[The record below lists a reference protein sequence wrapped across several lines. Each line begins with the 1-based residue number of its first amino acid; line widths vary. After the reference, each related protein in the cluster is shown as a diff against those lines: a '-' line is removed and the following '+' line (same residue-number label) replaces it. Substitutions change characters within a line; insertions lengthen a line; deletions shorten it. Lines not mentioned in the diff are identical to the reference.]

1 MRARRLSP
9 ALVLVLA
16 LVSACTVGPD
26 YRPPQPQVPAQWTQR
41 GGMLTSEPA
50 DLAAWWRTFHDPQLN
65 SLVSRAA
72 ASNLELRAAALR
84 IAQARAQ
91 RDIATSGA
99 WPSLNASGAYA
110 RTRISERT
118 ATTSLLG
125 LGQSTGASPSGGV
138 GGSIPGLANPFDQF
152 QYGFDA
158 AWEAD
163 LFGRVS
169 RSVEAA
175 DAGVQASVEERHD
188 AFVSLAGEV
197 ARAYIE
203 LRSAQREQLIARDSL
218 QTQRGILE
226 LAQQRRDA
234 GVGDDLDVANAAAVA
249 AGTQAQLPL
258 YQRRITQA
266 VNQLSLLLAQQPGAL
281 SEELEAVQAVPPV
294 PPRMPAGLPA
304 DLVRRRPDIR
314 AAEARLHA
322 ATAQV
327 GVATADFFPDLTLHL
342 GLGLQ
347 AERVKDLTDWASHFM
362 SLGPSLELPVFDGGR
377 RRATVRLQGLRAQ
390 EAAVGYAGAVLDALH
405 EVDNAAAA
413 CDAEQE
419 RQAALAAAVSQEQT
433 ALQLAQQRYQSG
445 IAGFI
450 EVLDAERS
458 QQQAQLAQA
467 DSAAAAADSF
477 VALYKALGGGWEEA
491 DIEARRE

>member
-91 RDIATSGA
+91 RDIAASGA

-234 GVGDDLDVANAAAVA
+234 GVGDDLDVANAAAVV
-249 AGTQAQLPL
+249 AGTRAQLPL

-347 AERVKDLTDWASHFM
+347 AERVKDLTD
-362 SLGPSLELPVFDGGR
+362 
-377 RRATVRLQGLRAQ
+377 
-390 EAAVGYAGAVLDALH
+390 
-405 EVDNAAAA
+405 
-413 CDAEQE
+413 
-419 RQAALAAAVSQEQT
+419 
-433 ALQLAQQRYQSG
+433 
-445 IAGFI
+445 
-450 EVLDAERS
+450 
-458 QQQAQLAQA
+458 
-467 DSAAAAADSF
+467 
-477 VALYKALGGGWEEA
+477 
-491 DIEARRE
+491 